1 MRVNA
6 YSSQLKQSTNKGNYF
21 SLSFQSWE
29 NNLIISNLGTS
40 LARIDGVVPRGVPN
54 YIQTT
59 REILIIIFNCLD
71 YLETWNSKRNRIF
84 NKISDKRLPVI
95 LYSRYNGEFPALLVI
110 TEYKIQ
116 SKSQQKF
123 AILKSNLTF
132 SLQILSRHH
141 LSVHKWEEKGIKK

>member
-1 MRVNA
+1 METETDPGANIGLLRLRQRERE
-6 YSSQLKQSTNKGNYF
+6 SECSPLKQSTNKGNYF

-84 NKISDKRLPVI
+84 NNVRGSACSAYYSISSRWMLLHTHILIKI
-95 LYSRYNGEFPALLVI
+95 NQI
-110 TEYKIQ
+110 TACTCNSE
-116 SKSQQKF
+116 
-123 AILKSNLTF
+123 
-132 SLQILSRHH
+132 
-141 LSVHKWEEKGIKK
+141 

>member
-1 MRVNA
+1 MKTEQTFVLDLKREREREYRPVRVNA

-71 YLETWNSKRNRIF
+71 YLET
-84 NKISDKRLPVI
+84 
-95 LYSRYNGEFPALLVI
+95 
-110 TEYKIQ
+110 
-116 SKSQQKF
+116 
-123 AILKSNLTF
+123 
-132 SLQILSRHH
+132 
-141 LSVHKWEEKGIKK
+141 